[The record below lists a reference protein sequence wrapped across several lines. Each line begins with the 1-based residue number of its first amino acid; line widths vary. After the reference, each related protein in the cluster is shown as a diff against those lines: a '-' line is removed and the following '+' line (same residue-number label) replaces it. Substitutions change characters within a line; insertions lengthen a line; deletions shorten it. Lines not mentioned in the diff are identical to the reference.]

1 MGTGVVGIEGIGV
14 EEVGTG
20 VVGIEGIGV
29 EEVGTGVVGIEGI
42 GVEEV
47 VGVEVVG
54 MVLLG
59 VGQSALFLF
68 KYGELSGF
76 FMVTRVLWA
85 FLFENTEGLCGD
97 FSLTA
102 VRKGK
107 EV

>member
-1 MGTGVVGIEGIGV
+1 
-14 EEVGTG
+14 VGTG

-42 GVEEV
+42 GVEV

-68 KYGELSGF
+68 KYGGLPGF
-76 FMVTRVLWA
+76 FMVTRVLWT